1 MDKESLTHHL
11 CTCWSP
17 SICVVSPRRFALLL
31 QLGLPHSSAVC
42 SRLRPP
48 LVPPGER
55 RGRALHQLGV
65 NLRLC
70 WRNRRRHPLMCYLFL
85 WLMHVYTHTH
95 THTHTQVLLLS
106 PQLFFGPKTFFFFLA
121 HHATWP
127 RWTLICNSFPTEL
140 CLLFLFCFVLFTTL
154 SHQKLHPLPWPASCL
169 HIWLIFPVNSDFKK
183 ASFFS
188 L

>member
-95 THTHTQVLLLS
+95 THTHTHKSSCCLHSCFLGQRLS
-106 PQLFFGPKTFFFFLA
+106 FFFL
-121 HHATWP
+121 HIMQLDPGEHWYATP
-127 RWTLICNSFPTEL
+127 F
-140 CLLFLFCFVLFTTL
+140 LLNYACFFCFVLFCL
-154 SHQKLHPLPWPASCL
+154 QHFPIRSSIHSPDLRPAC
-169 HIWLIFPVNSDFKK
+169 IFDS
-183 ASFFS
+183 FS

>member
-95 THTHTQVLLLS
+95 THTHTSPPVVSTAVFWAKDFLFFSCTSCNLTPVNTDMQLLS
-106 PQLFFGPKTFFFFLA
+106 YWTMPAFFV
-121 HHATWP
+121 
-127 RWTLICNSFPTEL
+127 
-140 CLLFLFCFVLFTTL
+140 LFCFVYNTFPSEAPST
-154 SHQKLHPLPWPASCL
+154 PLTCVLLAYL
-169 HIWLIFPVNSDFKK
+169 THFPCKFR
-183 ASFFS
+183 F
-188 L
+188 